1 MFVLLQVRMAVG
13 VGRLALDPLAILSV
27 LCGPQKGILSLR
39 MHDLQDMLP
48 REALVQKLEQV
59 RAGW

>member
-1 MFVLLQVRMAVG
+1 MAVG
-13 VGRLALDPLAILSV
+13 VGRLALDPLAILAV

-48 REALVQKLEQV
+48 KEALVQKLEQV
-59 RAGW
+59 GGAWHSI

>member
-1 MFVLLQVRMAVG
+1 MAVG

-27 LCGPQKGILSLR
+27 LCGPKKNILSLK

-48 REALVQKLEQV
+48 KEVLAHRLEQV
-59 RAGW
+59 CEGTWVC